1 MRTSRHL
8 GLALGLAILAL
19 TAVFTAIGPDAA
31 QAQTTN
37 ATFNYSGTSNDT
49 QTLIDTGLVLV
60 SGCDNIT
67 DDPVTCIPDWFPG
80 TIWFRI
86 QAGVKSTVVTV
97 QPADYTLDNPDT
109 FRQDTTAGFSSTLV
123 PKDGA
128 DKEVTVKTTPFVNI
142 DVAYDAPF
150 ANCAGGYLAIPD
162 TTALAN
168 ADTSGC
174 LNLVLHTGDID
185 ITTLTIMQQDTTLPY
200 TSEGARNL
208 SQTESTSTID
218 IGAFVGV
225 PGILGAK
232 LNFTTDLTLTPTGGY
247 QATRTISSS
256 SAPGTPL
263 VSGTIGWPDANPVND
278 DVALPCT
285 VPAGD
290 NLIYKLTNNRWSGTG
305 NATGK
310 VSITAVALPGSLDI
324 DVATIPIVSAT
335 LFNGN
340 VTANTTDFTKTLGE
354 VLAENKPPVV
364 TVNTPSPDPGS
375 EGSAI
380 NFSATATD
388 NCDTMGQL
396 SFFWEFSDGGVGY
409 GPSVY
414 HTFSDNGTYSYRL
427 TVCDRAG
434 NCTVSDPN
442 IVVNNVD
449 PTVGAGPDKTSLWG
463 LPVAFHANGADA
475 GSVDNGSLLYSWDF
489 DDPNSPVGAVG
500 QDVSHTFSMPGTY
513 NVVVTAY
520 DKDGGSSS
528 DTVQVTVLKRGTSL
542 TYTGPVQALP
552 NKRVGLT
559 ASLTDSLGQ
568 PVVGATITFT
578 IGTQSM
584 SAITNGSGV
593 ATASLALNQKVGT
606 YPLSATFTGDSR
618 YLGSSA
624 ATTFK
629 IGNK

>member
-1 MRTSRHL
+1 MRTSRRL

-19 TAVFTAIGPDAA
+19 TAVFTATTPDAA

-49 QTLIDTGLVLV
+49 QTFLDTGLVLV

-67 DDPVTCIPDWFPG
+67 DDPVTCFPDFFPG
-80 TIWFRI
+80 TMWFRI
-86 QAGVKSTVVTV
+86 RAGVKSTVVTV

-109 FRQDTTAGFSSTLV
+109 FRQDTTASFSSTLL
-123 PKDGA
+123 PQDGP

-142 DVAYDAPF
+142 DAAYDAPL

-185 ITTLTIMQQDTTLPY
+185 ISTFTLMQKDTTLPY
-200 TSEGARNL
+200 TGDRDL
-208 SQTESTSTID
+208 SQTESSPTLD
-218 IGAFVGV
+218 IGAFVGL
-225 PGILGAK
+225 PGILGVK
-232 LNFTTDLTLTPTGGY
+232 LNFETALKLTAVDGY
-247 QATRTISSS
+247 QATRSISSS
-256 SAPGTPL
+256 SDPGTPL
-263 VSGTIGWPDANPVND
+263 LTGTINWPDANPVND
-278 DVALPCT
+278 NVALPCT

-290 NLIYKLTNNRWSGTG
+290 NLIYKLTNNHWGGTG
-305 NATGK
+305 KATGT
-310 VSITAVALPGSLDI
+310 VSVTAVALPGSLDFDLVTFNI
-324 DVATIPIVSAT
+324 LSAT

-340 VTANTTDFTKTLGE
+340 VTANTADFTKTLGE

-388 NCDTMGQL
+388 NCDSLSQL
-396 SFFWEFSDGGVGY
+396 SFFWEFSDGGVAY
-409 GPSVY
+409 GPNVY
-414 HTFSDNGTYSYRL
+414 HTFNDNGTYSYRV

-442 IVVNNVD
+442 IVVNNVN
-449 PTVGAGPDKTSLWG
+449 PTVSGGPDKTSLWG

-475 GSVDNGSLLYSWDF
+475 GSVDNGSLLYGWNF

-500 QDVSHTFSMPGTY
+500 QDVSHVFSMPGTY

-542 TYTGPVQALP
+542 TYTGPVQSLP
-552 NKRVGLT
+552 NKRVTLT
-559 ASLTDSLGQ
+559 ATLTDSLGQ
-568 PVVGATITFT
+568 PVVGATVLFT
-578 IGTQSM
+578 VGSQSV
-584 SAITNGSGV
+584 SAVTNGSGV
-593 ATASLALNQKVGT
+593 ASASLVLNQKVGT
-606 YPLSATFTGDSR
+606 YPLNVSFAGDSK
-618 YLGSSA
+618 YLASA
-624 ATTFK
+624 ATPGTFK